1 MIRPLRKRHR
11 LIWMA
16 LLVIIS
22 ILFIKSYKSPV
33 NYPQKSGSYTVQPL
47 DFVESVTAG
56 NDYYDATIGTLSSGV
71 KVLQLDLKVPFRSPA
86 PGVYV
91 APENNDNNDSND
103 NIAGYRL
110 LGRLNEVGRYEFKL
124 DLPWD
129 NYQLMVYDPIKKTRL
144 ETFKFQ

>member
-33 NYPQKSGSYTVQPL
+33 NYPQKSGSYTVQPS

-56 NDYYDATIGTLSSGV
+56 NDYYDAAVGTLSSGG
-71 KVLQLDLKVPFRSPA
+71 KVLQLYLKVPFRSPA

-91 APENNDNNDSND
+91 APENNDNND
-103 NIAGYRL
+103 NIAGYRF